1 MGRFVMLSGPSCV
14 GKGPL
19 HNALKR
25 FYPQLEQKLEKLVLF
40 NSRAPRPG
48 EQDGVDYHFR
58 PRQEIEALR
67 LRPSTLLRTGS
78 GQALRSREGY
88 IVMDVRGDLQALDV
102 ENLREVLSGE
112 KDAFFEGNP
121 FVSTEAKQSPLLSD
135 VPMLSV
141 FLSPLSKGEILYL
154 QDPAR
159 QVSLPDFVTDV
170 MRRKLLRRTQRQK
183 RILSLKDL
191 ENIERRA
198 SSAYREMQLAW
209 HFDYVIP
216 NHDGEDSENWDAFYY
231 PIGDARKALL
241 AFAAILSGQETEY
254 AEKWERNLPA

>member
-19 HNALKR
+19 HNTLKR
-25 FYPQLEQKLEKLVLF
+25 FYPQLERKLEKLVLF
-40 NSRAPRPG
+40 TSRAPRPG
-48 EQDGVDYHFR
+48 EQDGLDYHFR
-58 PRQEIEALR
+58 PRQEIEALH
-67 LRPSTLLRTGS
+67 S
-78 GQALRSREGY
+78 QEGY
-88 IVMDVRGDLQALDV
+88 IVLDVRGDLQALEVD
-102 ENLREVLSGE
+102 NLREVLSGE

-121 FVSTEAKQSPLLSD
+121 FVSTETIKSPLLSD
-135 VPMLSV
+135 VPKLSV
-141 FLSPLSKGEILYL
+141 FLSPLSKDEILFL
-154 QDPAR
+154 MDPAKR
-159 QVSLPDFVTDV
+159 VSLPDFVTDV

-198 SSAYREMQLAW
+198 QSAYQEMQLAW

-216 NHDGEDSENWDAFYY
+216 DHDGEDSENWDAFYY

-254 AEKWERNLPA
+254 AEKWHQGLLP